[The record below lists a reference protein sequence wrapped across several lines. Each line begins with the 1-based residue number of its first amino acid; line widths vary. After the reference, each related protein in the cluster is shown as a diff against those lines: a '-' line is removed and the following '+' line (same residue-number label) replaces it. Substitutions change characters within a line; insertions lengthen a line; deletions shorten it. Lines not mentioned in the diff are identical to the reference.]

1 MILDNTSKTIQI
13 VLGEAMTTTQP
24 EYTTAYE
31 DINVAGGTFVAGAT
45 DGSLNGVALVT
56 VIAAPASSTQRRV
69 KEISVYNSDTV
80 NHAVTVQYYDGTNT
94 ELIVKTT
101 IAPGQ
106 TLWYGGGSWQVLF
119 GTTGNNVIIS
129 GGTIDGTTIGGG
141 TPAPGTFSTLAI
153 TSETV
158 AEATAFRQ
166 QVYAAPFDALAFNGM
181 QVNGSMEVSQIT
193 GTNAVTATGY
203 VVDGMQMSFSGSMAM
218 STAQVTDAPPGYNNS
233 LKATVTTA
241 EASMSAGD
249 YVFFNIPIEGY
260 RTVKLAFGVA
270 SAQPVSIGFYIKANR
285 TGTYSGSIRNSALNR
300 AYPFSF
306 TINSSGTWQFI
317 TVTIPGDTAG
327 TWLTTTGVGL
337 NLAICMACGSTYT
350 GTVSTWASAN
360 YIGTTGTTNGVAAT
374 SDYMQI
380 TGLIVLP
387 GIEMPNST
395 RAPFIMRPY
404 TDELPLCQ
412 RYLAVLLAGSTYTA
426 FGAGFAYTT
435 SGAQFFL
442 PYPVLMRAAPTITQ
456 SNTGAYTPAAG
467 IVAITSLG
475 TSFIGTESALMEI
488 AVAGTPLTTGAP
500 AFWVA
505 DNNVAAYIELN
516 AQM

>member
-1 MILDNTSKTIQI
+1 MTILDNTSKTTQI
-13 VLGEAMTTTQP
+13 VLGEVIATAQP
-24 EYTTAYE
+24 QYTASYE

-45 DGSLNGVALVT
+45 NGVLNGTTPVT
-56 VIAAPASSTQRRV
+56 VVGSPGASTQRRI
-69 KEISVYNSDTV
+69 KEISVYNADSVAHTV
-80 NHAVTVQYYDGTNT
+80 IAQYYDGTHT
-94 ELIVKTT
+94 EIMVKKSLS
-101 IAPGQ
+101 PGA
-106 TLWYGGGSWQVLF
+106 TLWYGGGQWQILF
-119 GTTGNNVIIS
+119 ANVPVALLIANNLSDVNNV
-129 GGTIDGTTIGGG
+129 TT
-141 TPAPGTFSTLAI
+141 SRSNL
-153 TSETV
+153 
-158 AEATAFRQ
+158 
-166 QVYAAPFDALAFNGM
+166 YAAPFDALAYNGM
-181 QVNGSMEVSQIT
+181 QVNGSMEVSQIN

-203 VVDGMQMSFSGSMAM
+203 VVDGVQMSFSGSMAM

-249 YVFFNIPIEGY
+249 YAFFNIPIEGY
-260 RTVKLAFGVA
+260 RTVNLAFGVA

-306 TINSSGTWQFI
+306 PINSSGTWQFI

-360 YIGTTGTTNGVAAT
+360 YIGVTGTTNGVAAT

-380 TGLIVLP
+380 TGLVVLP

-395 RAPFIMRPY
+395 RAPFIMRPF
-404 TDELPLCQ
+404 TTELPLCQ

-426 FGAGFAYTT
+426 FGAGFAY
-435 SGAQFFL
+435 SSSAGQVFL

-456 SNTGAYTPAAG
+456 SNTGIFTSASG
-467 IVAITSLG
+467 IVAITSLTG
-475 TSFIGTESALMEI
+475 YIGTESALMAI
-488 AVAGTPLTTGAP
+488 TVAGTPLTTGEA
-500 AFWVA
+500 ALWIA